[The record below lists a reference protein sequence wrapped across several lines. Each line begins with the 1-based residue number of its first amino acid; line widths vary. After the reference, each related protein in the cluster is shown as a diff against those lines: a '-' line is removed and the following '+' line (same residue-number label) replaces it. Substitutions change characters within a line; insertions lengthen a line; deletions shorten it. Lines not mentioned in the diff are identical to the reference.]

1 MIYILSYFLEH
12 IFISKIILIFIIIKT
27 KTSDAPLTT
36 YSRVWKIESTKEIE
50 SETAQHKRNLN
61 RNREAEHQVQ
71 QTDEPPSREGADPR
85 RKGKWRGGGALW
97 RGVQRV
103 QGGPSGKCMAR
114 HGMKIWCAMALGSKC
129 DWPAAERQ
137 LQLEMK
143 ANVVDLAVV
152 CRRFSAPWKIK
163 LTFFKRV

>member
-50 SETAQHKRNLN
+50 SETAHHKRNLN

-85 RKGKWRGGGALW
+85 RKGKGRGRGAVAWSATGAGGSEW
-97 RGVQRV
+97 QV
-103 QGGPSGKCMAR
+103 
-114 HGMKIWCAMALGSKC
+114 HGTAWHENI
-129 DWPAAERQ
+129 
-137 LQLEMK
+137 
-143 ANVVDLAVV
+143 V
-152 CRRFSAPWKIK
+152 CYG
-163 LTFFKRV
+163 TG